1 MLLTLIIVALLDDP
15 PVLAEVSQHSEVLR
29 LVRQAQKG
37 DREAVASLYRLHVKA
52 IFRYIIRRVPTEADA
67 EDLTAE
73 VFVRMVEAL
82 PTYEVTGAPFEAWLY
97 RIAAFRVADFY
108 RRTAKRQHEVL
119 EDTLVDDQP
128 LPEEQFLDGQRIE
141 TLRSALHQLSDEHQ
155 TILILRFVERKT
167 HEEVA
172 SILNKTVPAIK
183 NAQFRALSRLTE
195 LLGQDRKFKHYLRGT
210 HG

>member
-1 MLLTLIIVALLDDP
+1 MVISDCC
-15 PVLAEVSQHSEVLR
+15 VSCCR
-29 LVRQAQKG
+29 
-37 DREAVASLYRLHVKA
+37 
-52 IFRYIIRRVPTEADA
+52 
-67 EDLTAE
+67 
-73 VFVRMVEAL
+73 
-82 PTYEVTGAPFEAWLY
+82 
-97 RIAAFRVADFY
+97 FY

-128 LPEEQFLDGQRIE
+128 LPEEQFLDGQKIE

-172 SILNKTVPAIK
+172 LILNKTVPAIK

-195 LLGQDRKFKHYLRGT
+195 LLGQERKFKHYLRGT